1 VQELILC
8 GGGAKNGFLVERLE
22 QLCGC
27 SVKRS
32 EVYGVPSDA
41 IEAMAFAWFAYKR
54 IKCETVALSSVTGAK
69 KDAVLGAVYG

>member
-32 EVYGVPSDA
+32 EAYGVPSDA
-41 IEAMAFAWFAYKR
+41 IEAMAFAWFAKKR
-54 IKCETVALSSVTGAK
+54 IKREAVALSSVTGAK